1 MALKLLKNK
10 LYAYQRKGLKVGL
23 RQDFAAFFMPPG
35 TGKTIVVLALLM
47 IRWRRGQV
55 KRILIMCPKCVIS
68 VWKFQTRL
76 HLNRPFRFYTADD
89 PPELLLSKS
98 YYPQFYVINY
108 ESKHAYKE
116 LNFLMEL
123 IEFDAITLD
132 ESHRIMNPKGKRSK
146 MIRKHTEHILY
157 RIIMT
162 GTPLAE
168 SLINMWA
175 QIRFLSRYIWTEDFK
190 QFTLKY
196 CRRTGYQ
203 GHNLKIKPKWKK
215 MLLKKIK
222 DFTYSVN
229 KRKVLGYPPTHTI
242 IDVDLCAKTRKIY
255 DGVESGLEYNVHGV
269 EADLDLGIEALSMC
283 QQITGGFLPIPDED
297 AMIELK
303 QDKLSMLVDLL
314 YDLTHEKVVI
324 FCMYKAEVER
334 IFEAVTALGRKSV
347 KVRGGLKTND
357 VSWQWFQDPKK
368 GYDTAVLQIQAGGI
382 GQDYFTASQGVF
394 FSNTYDPILYEQAL
408 GRLDRK
414 GQREK
419 ITFWHLIAKNS
430 IDEDKLLSLNSKQSN
445 LNAVLTFLRRRTKMV
460 KKLVKKD
467 KKIAK
472 PKSAKKI
479 PKPKAA
485 KKPEKKAEKKTDKKK
500 EAPIQYGVDW
510 VAHQLDVDVATARRK
525 LRTAGIDKGD
535 KKSYDFETKTKASE
549 VIKKLSK

>member
-1 MALKLLKNK
+1 
-10 LYAYQRKGLKVGL
+10 
-23 RQDFAAFFMPPG
+23 
-35 TGKTIVVLALLM
+35 VVLALLM

-55 KRILIMCPKCVIS
+55 RKILVICPKCVIS

-89 PPELLLSKS
+89 PPEQLLSKS

-108 ESKHAYKE
+108 ESKQAYSEVKQ
-116 LNFLMEL
+116 LMNL
-123 IEFDAITLD
+123 IEFDAIVLD
-132 ESHRIMNPKGKRSK
+132 ESHRIMKPTGKRSK
-146 MIRKHTEHILY
+146 ALRAHTGDIPY
-157 RIIMT
+157 RMIMT
-162 GTPLAE
+162 GTPIAD

-175 QIRFLSRYIWTEDFK
+175 QMRFLSEYIWTETFK

-196 CRRTGYQ
+196 CRRTGYM
-203 GHNLKIKPKWKK
+203 GHELKIKPKWKK
-215 MLLKKIK
+215 TLLKKIK
-222 DFTYSVN
+222 DFTYTVN

-255 DGVESGLEYNVHGV
+255 NGVESGLEYQVHGV

-357 VSWQWFQDPKK
+357 VSWQWFQDPKN

-382 GQDYFTASQGVF
+382 GQDYFTASQGIF

-419 ITFWHLIAKNS
+419 VTFWHLIAKNS

-445 LNAVLTFLRRRTKMV
+445 LNAVLTFLRRRTKMA
-460 KKLVKKD
+460 KKLVKKE

-485 KKPEKKAEKKTDKKK
+485 KKVAKPKAEKKAEKKET
-500 EAPIQYGVDW
+500 PIQYGVEW

-535 KKSYDFETKTKASE
+535 KKSYDFETKTKAAE